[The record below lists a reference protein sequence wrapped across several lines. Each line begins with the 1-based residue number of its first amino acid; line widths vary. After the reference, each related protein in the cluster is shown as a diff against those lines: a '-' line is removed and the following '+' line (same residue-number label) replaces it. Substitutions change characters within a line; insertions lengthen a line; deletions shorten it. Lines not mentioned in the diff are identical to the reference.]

1 MNQCSHP
8 AEIFPYVGITQ
19 IRYDRSKFDY
29 SLSACSTSS
38 LLYLSISLEDG
49 ICQAISISFKV
60 PPAYSNILPSVEMV
74 TTRQGINLPLICKAF
89 FTACSIPPQQGT
101 SMTTTVTLLMLL
113 FAKNLRQLFAV
124 IPRIQLGTA
133 DQRNMVSDK
142 LIMKISISISRTV
155 RCHQKVRILK
165 NKEHSPEPA

>member
-1 MNQCSHP
+1 MPKSKKPASRNFSGSLQYKRPAPYGTDRVYTPMNQGSYP

-29 SLSACSTSS
+29 FLSACSTSS

-101 SMTTTVTLLMLL
+101 SIRTTVTLLMLL
-113 FAKNLRQLFAV
+113 FAK
-124 IPRIQLGTA
+124 IS
-133 DQRNMVSDK
+133 VSFS
-142 LIMKISISISRTV
+142 L
-155 RCHQKVRILK
+155 
-165 NKEHSPEPA
+165 

>member
-1 MNQCSHP
+1 MQWISGLRSRTRSRQAPSSISLSPLSADSKNRGAPHFGISP
-8 AEIFPYVGITQ
+8 RPSSASIFPYVGITQ

-29 SLSACSTSS
+29 FLSACSTSS

-49 ICQAISISFKV
+49 ICQAISISFKT

-101 SMTTTVTLLMLL
+101 SIRTTVTLLMLL
-113 FAKNLRQLFAV
+113 FA
-124 IPRIQLGTA
+124 IIS
-133 DQRNMVSDK
+133 VSFS
-142 LIMKISISISRTV
+142 L
-155 RCHQKVRILK
+155 
-165 NKEHSPEPA
+165 